1 MTKDYD
7 PRIAEARRIARQ
19 MSRDRGTP
27 YQAELEEV
35 ARSAGATSWPAFVET
50 PSAIPISTPTTARQD
65 VATDATEQAGGEWV
79 SDDKK
84 DLLRRLSIGLLGTVV
99 CVVLG
104 TCLLIGSAFVGER
117 WSAPVEICGTVL
129 CASGV
134 LLIPSAMS
142 GYVMGLRVQDTG
154 HAMPVRWRIGMAAA
168 QAWFILGVARHLI
181 IG

>member
-1 MTKDYD
+1 MGQGAIQRRRPKA
-7 PRIAEARRIARQ
+7 PRIR
-19 MSRDRGTP
+19 
-27 YQAELEEV
+27 L
-35 ARSAGATSWPAFVET
+35 GATPADIGA
-50 PSAIPISTPTTARQD
+50 SAASTQRTNRSTARQD
-65 VATDATEQAGGEWV
+65 VATDATEHADGQWV

-84 DLLRRLSIGLLGTVV
+84 DLLRRLSIGLLGTVL

-117 WSAPVEICGTVL
+117 WSSPVEICGTVL

-168 QAWFILGVARHLI
+168 QAWSILGVARHLT